1 MNQPTLKEYSDKVTS
16 LDLTIERQII
26 LIQVYKMTLMG
37 MPVHQN
43 MLLNLTGLKWKEFSA
58 IMNGLVLRG
67 ALERIEK
74 QYYITKIK

>member
-43 MLLNLTGLKWKEFSA
+43 MLINLTGLKWKEFSA

-74 QYYITKIK
+74 QYYITKIN